1 MGAIKDA
8 QNAITPSISIAQGAL
23 KTTTATGT
31 AVDLTQVDSALV
43 LFNYGVITDGTF
55 TPSITSS
62 ATSGGSYTTD
72 TDFSGVMTAG
82 TSAADETI
90 VAVTYNGSKNFIKAV
105 LTVSGSP
112 ATGGYVSATVIPFKN
127 GYRP

>member
-1 MGAIKDA
+1 MGAVINA
-8 QNAITPSISIAQGAL
+8 QEVITPSISIAQASRV
-23 KTTTATGT
+23 TSTATGT

-43 LFNYGVITDGTF
+43 LFNYGTITDGTF

-62 ATSGGSYTTD
+62 ATLGGSYTTD
-72 TDFSGVMTAG
+72 TDFSGTMTAG
-82 TSAADETI
+82 TSAADDTI

-112 ATGGYVSATVIPFKN
+112 GTGGFVSATVIPFKN